1 MIPRLISLAAVCAAG
16 TVASSAAAQGTLPT
30 PPVHTRTLLL
40 VGDRRSDVLLGRLEP
55 GREYRLQVTLLGQ
68 SSPAEG
74 AVEARLEDGT
84 ALVRDD
90 LDRTVYRLAVPF
102 SPESRRP
109 LRLGIRGLGEI
120 GSAYRVRV
128 AWQSEPEA
136 RMASVDYI
144 PSPNQ
149 GSRPPDATVSA
160 IVVHATVTPTREA
173 TVNWFLTQKSQVS
186 AHYVVGRDGHIV
198 QMVDDTGRAWH
209 AGVSELNGERN
220 VNNFSVGIEIVNL
233 NDGKDPFTDAQYEAV
248 AAIIRHIREQYP
260 VPDSRIV
267 SHEFVARPKGRKN
280 DPKGFDFPRLLR
292 LSRNPG

>member
-1 MIPRLISLAAVCAAG
+1 MIRIVIALGLATYPALATAQ
-16 TVASSAAAQGTLPT
+16 TVLPS
-30 PPVHTRTLLL
+30 PPVHSRSLLL
-40 VGDRRSDVLLGRLEP
+40 VGDRVRDIALGRLEP
-55 GREYRLQVTLLGQ
+55 GRTYRMQITLDGQ
-68 SSPAEG
+68 SSPADG
-74 AVEARLEDGT
+74 AVEARLDDSFVLIRD
-84 ALVRDD
+84 ALN
-90 LDRTVYRLAVPF
+90 RTVYHLAVPF
-102 SPESRRP
+102 SPESRGP
-109 LRLGIRGLGEI
+109 LHLGLRGIGEM
-120 GSAYRVRV
+120 GSMYRVQV
-128 AWQSEPEA
+128 TWQAEAEP

-149 GSRPPDATVSA
+149 GVRPPDATVTA

-173 TVNWFLTQKSQVS
+173 TVNWFLNQASQVS

-209 AGVSELNGERN
+209 AGVSELEGVKN

-233 NDGKDPFTDAQYEAV
+233 NDGKDPYTDAQYEAV
-248 AAIIRHIREQYP
+248 AAIIRHVRDQYP

-292 LSRNPG
+292 LSRNPE